1 MRKLVVNEKPDILA
15 LSETWLNSSIT
26 NSEVHILEYNI
37 YRLDRKHK
45 SGGGVYI
52 DVRNDFTSKVLKN
65 LSFISTVGLHQL
77 WVQIQVNKNRSMLV
91 CATYRPPDYPASS
104 VRDDLKPKF
113 IEASLMGKEITFLG
127 DLNCNLLNSTS
138 YEAKVLLDTCS
149 ELYQTQLIKEPTRI
163 TPQASLLIL
172 S

>member
-1 MRKLVVNEKPDILA
+1 M
-15 LSETWLNSSIT
+15 
-26 NSEVHILEYNI
+26 
-37 YRLDRKHK
+37 YRFDSKHR

-52 DVRNDFTSKVLKN
+52 YARNDFKSKVLKN

-91 CATYRPPDYPASS
+91 CATYRPPDCPASS

-113 IEASLMGKEITFLG
+113 IEALLMGKEIIILG
-127 DLNCNLLNSTS
+127 DLNCNLLNSNS

-149 ELYQTQLIKEPTRI
+149 ELYLTQLIKEPTRT
-163 TPQASLLIL
+163 TPHASSLIL